1 MKINKAQKYI
11 KGSFDLI
18 SSVRKV
24 YYEAISLFLA
34 VGAITETAQN
44 NPDIEIFITFT
55 YLDQTSCGEKLG
67 SNVFEFSSK
76 IIEKGKKR
84 RKRKKFFIHTNELVE
99 REKKKP
105 SRNGNRTRSK
115 NLNFLEQLFRHSKP
129 VIRAVGELRNVCA
142 GNY

>member
-55 YLDQTSCGEKLG
+55 YLDQPLVVKNWDQMFSNSLQKSLRKAKKEGKEK
-67 SNVFEFSSK
+67 SSLS
-76 IIEKGKKR
+76 IQMNWLNGKKKTVS
-84 RKRKKFFIHTNELVE
+84 KRESNPVQKPKF
-99 REKKKP
+99 P
-105 SRNGNRTRSK
+105 
-115 NLNFLEQLFRHSKP
+115 
-129 VIRAVGELRNVCA
+129 
-142 GNY
+142 